1 MKLRLIKLR
10 DTLADSF
17 WFLPAVMA
25 FLAGGLALGSVAF
38 DQAIGSGWVK
48 NIGWVWSG
56 GADGA
61 RSVLSTVAGSVMTV
75 VSIVFSLTITTLAQT
90 SSHYGP
96 RVLRNFTSDRRVQ
109 FTLGT
114 FISTFVYCLLV
125 LRTIRSVQE
134 SSFVPYLSVTIGVV
148 LALFSLAVLIFFIHH
163 VSQSIQAENLI
174 AEVGENFQAM
184 LSTFFP
190 ERNTEKDDRPNPPET
205 RDWKDARAVNSPKSG
220 YLQRQDEEALLD
232 IAKRHDLYLKL
243 EKRSG
248 EFVGRNTPLLQAL
261 PAGRVTD
268 EIERGLRECF
278 SLGNHRTPYQ
288 DALYSIQQ
296 LVEIAAHALSPGI
309 NEPFTAVTCVDW
321 LGTSLRG
328 IIRREFPSTERLD
341 EQGRVRVL
349 IPELTFGE
357 VAQVSFEQIRIY
369 GASNPAISIQLLD
382 TIASLAPDLHREADR
397 KALWHHAQ
405 FIGGRLGQGGQRKRP
420 GAGGGTSAPHTDRVG
435 IETVLRHFTLEPPT
449 PCKIVGERQQEQQ
462 EEPGQPRPGEHANHS
477 LGVVDLH
484 EHQDDERGLG
494 DGNPEGKHRVDQRA
508 QGHLCADGREDQ
520 QDNQADVN
528 EIERAQFG
536 ACFGGHRIG
545 PF

>member
-38 DQAIGSGWVK
+38 DEAIGSGWVK

-125 LRTIRSVQE
+125 LRTVRSVQE

-190 ERNTEKDDRPNPPET
+190 ERVAGDNDRASPPET
-205 RDWKDARAVNSPKSG
+205 VDWTSARAVDSRENG
-220 YLQRQDEEALLD
+220 YLQRQDEEALMD
-232 IAKRHDLYLKL
+232 FATRHDLQIKL
-243 EKRSG
+243 EKRLG
-248 EFVGRNTPLLQAL
+248 EFVGRNTPLLRVL
-261 PAGRVTD
+261 PAGRITD
-268 EIERGLRECF
+268 EVEHGLRECF

-309 NEPFTAVTCVDW
+309 NEPFTAVTCIDW

-328 IIRREFPSTERLD
+328 IVRREFPSTERRD
-341 EQGRVRVL
+341 EQDRVRVL
-349 IPELTFGE
+349 IPALTFDE
-357 VAQVSFEQIRIY
+357 VARASFEQIRIY

-397 KALWHHAQ
+397 EALQHHARL
-405 FIGGRLGQGGQRKRP
+405 IG
-420 GAGGGTSAPHTDRVG
+420 
-435 IETVLRHFTLEPPT
+435 
-449 PCKIVGERQQEQQ
+449 
-462 EEPGQPRPGEHANHS
+462 
-477 LGVVDLH
+477 
-484 EHQDDERGLG
+484 
-494 DGNPEGKHRVDQRA
+494 
-508 QGHLCADGREDQ
+508 ADGAKADNEGDQ
-520 QDNQADVN
+520 ARVA
-528 EIERAQFG
+528 EHLRRSLAALG
-536 ACFGGHRIG
+536 A
-545 PF
+545 P